1 MDYNIVLVTESFLAG
16 APFSNGSSTNEAG
29 LSRIDLLALQDL
41 ASRNELTNLTVDDCS
56 EEFSSA
62 FNKDFRNVLLVT
74 SVNLPGSSL
83 VATSKSGSSLSPYTT
98 STGTNKQIT
107 LDGSAV
113 RFCLAQPADPSSQ
126 NCTVSLNGSLLGIT
140 LLLNLVTVVATA
152 GVLLFKASSF
162 EPLVTLGDA
171 LTSFLK
177 DIDPTT
183 RDACLLT
190 KTDVWQGRWG
200 LREAKY
206 WVPRDHWWVRTP
218 SLPRWLFTSFL
229 WLCITGMAASALAVT
244 THLEPTGHLS
254 SLGNASPHAV
264 SMLPASAPAS
274 AAALVAS
281 LPQVLLG
288 MLYLA
293 TNALLT
299 TFFLSHE
306 STLYSAGQRH
316 PLRVSADPEG
326 HQTTSLYL
334 TLPRPVSWLLVALF
348 TAMGFVLSQSCF
360 VVAIKLSPAS
370 TTSPGSNSTL
380 VALGFSGVGLLTL
393 LALLVMLA
401 ALVLGLAFRRAPPA
415 VMLNGQA
422 VGNPLALPSGS
433 CSAVL
438 SARCHRIPGETDV
451 WQWPVAWG
459 VVHEGLGME
468 VSHCT
473 YSARGVGQLDAAR
486 SYA

>member
-1 MDYNIVLVTESFLAG
+1 MDYNIVLVTEPFLSG

-29 LSRIDLLALQDL
+29 LSRLDLLALQDL

-56 EEFSSA
+56 QEFSSE
-62 FNKDFRNVLLVT
+62 FNKDFSNVLLVA
-74 SVNLPGSSL
+74 SGNLPGSSL

-98 STGTNKQIT
+98 STGSAKQIT
-107 LDGSAV
+107 FDGSTV
-113 RFCLAQPADPSSQ
+113 RFCLAQEADPASQ
-126 NCTVSLNGSLLGIT
+126 TCTVSLNGSLLGIT

-177 DIDPTT
+177 DTDPST
-183 RDACLLT
+183 RDACLLS

-206 WVPRDHWWVRTP
+206 WIPRDHRWFRTP
-218 SLPRWLFTSFL
+218 SVPRWLFTSFL
-229 WLCITGMAASALAVT
+229 WLCLTGMVASALAVT

-254 SLGNASPHAV
+254 SLGKASPHAV
-264 SMLPASAPAS
+264 SMFPASTPAS
-274 AAALVAS
+274 GAALVAS

-299 TFFLSHE
+299 SFFLSHE
-306 STLYSAGQRH
+306 STLYAVGQRL

-348 TAMGFVLSQSCF
+348 AAMGFVLSQSCF
-360 VVAIKLSPAS
+360 VVAIKLLPAS
-370 TTSPGSNSTL
+370 DSGSSSTI
-380 VALGFSGVGLLTL
+380 VGLGFSGVGLLTL
-393 LALLVMLA
+393 LALLVILTV
-401 ALVLGLAFRRAPPA
+401 LVLGLAFRRAPPS
-415 VMLNGQA
+415 VMVNGQA
-422 VGNPLALPSGS
+422 IGNPLALPAGS
-433 CSAVL
+433 SSAVL
-438 SARCHRIPGETDV
+438 SARCHRVPGETDV